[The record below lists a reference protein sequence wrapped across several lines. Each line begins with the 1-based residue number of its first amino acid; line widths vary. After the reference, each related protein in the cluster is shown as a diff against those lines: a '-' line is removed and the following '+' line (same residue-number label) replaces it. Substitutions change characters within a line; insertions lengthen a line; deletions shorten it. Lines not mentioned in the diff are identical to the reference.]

1 MIRQMN
7 RPKNAVLEQASKWF
21 LRLKDAAPD
30 HADRS
35 KFEAWLM
42 ESEAHRHAYQ
52 TIAETWEDF
61 DSSAQI
67 NHISQA
73 MRIRKLDEDIRKR
86 ERANTFAKLGVVA
99 AIGIASLFAFNQ
111 WKEWHAQ
118 PLETIAQASAP
129 GHMVSRF
136 LSDGT
141 KLTLD
146 AHSDTQVL
154 YYRDKRYVKLLHGQ
168 AVFEVVKDADRPF
181 VVESDHARITVKGTR
196 FVVNMIAH
204 KTVVAV
210 DHGQVLVETLA
221 AGQTTSVM
229 LTNNEVAE
237 VKPQVSP
244 VKLNKSAKDYFAF
257 LQGKLIFDG
266 ASLSEVTETL
276 SRYRQPPLVNHSK
289 SNTEI
294 SAVVDVKTLNKFI
307 KTLPAVAPV
316 KLQESDA
323 ETSVLDR

>member
-1 MIRQMN
+1 MN
-7 RPKNAVLEQASKWF
+7 RPKNAALEQASKWF
-21 LRLKDAAPD
+21 LRLKDAEPD

-42 ESEAHRHAYQ
+42 ESEVHQHAYQ

-61 DSSAQI
+61 DSPE
-67 NHISQA
+67 HVKDISHA
-73 MRIRKLDEDIRKR
+73 MSIRKMDEDIRKR
-86 ERANTFAKLGVVA
+86 DRASTFAKLGVVF
-99 AIGIASLFAFNQ
+99 AIGLSSVFAFHQ
-111 WKEWHAQ
+111 WQAWRAQ
-118 PLETIAQASAP
+118 PLETIAQTSAP

-146 AHSDTQVL
+146 AHSDTQVV
-154 YYRDKRYVKLLHGQ
+154 YYRDKRYVKLLKGQ

-196 FVVNMIAH
+196 FVVNMINH

-210 DHGQVLVETLA
+210 DHGKVLVDTLQA
-221 AGQTTSVM
+221 AEASSVL
-229 LTNNEVAE
+229 LTNGEVAE
-237 VKPQVSP
+237 VKDQAKP

-257 LQGKLIFDG
+257 LQGRLIFDG

-276 SRYRQPPLVNHSK
+276 SRYRQPPVINHST
-289 SNTEI
+289 SGTEI
-294 SAVVDVKTLNKFI
+294 SAVVDVQTLNKFI

-316 KLQESDA
+316 KLQESEA
-323 ETSVLDR
+323 ETAIVDR